1 MQMLM
6 SIQENQHQERLP
18 IQTAPQRMTQLIK
31 EVQALLHATQE
42 RGRDAEVVDL
52 QTLLA
57 HIEPIL
63 HAIWQTAETVS
74 EAHASLASELLDIS
88 RIYLVGEDQLQPEQL
103 DPLITVLDLLNH
115 EQLTMAAVAE
125 ADRYLLTHGLDA
137 FFPVHGDLA
146 DLY

>member
-1 MQMLM
+1 
-6 SIQENQHQERLP
+6 
-18 IQTAPQRMTQLIK
+18 MTQLVK
-31 EVQALLHATQE
+31 KVQALLQVTQE
-42 RGRDAEVVDL
+42 RSCDAEVVAL
-52 QTLLA
+52 QTFLV
-57 HIEPIL
+57 HIEPLL

-74 EAHASLASELLDIS
+74 EAHASVASELLDIS

-103 DPLITVLDLLNH
+103 EPLMTVLDLFNH
-115 EQLTMAAVAE
+115 EHLTMAAVAE

>member
-57 HIEPIL
+57 HIEPLL

-74 EAHASLASELLDIS
+74 EAHASVASELLDIS
-88 RIYLVGEDQLQPEQL
+88 RIYLAGEDQLQPEQL
-103 DPLITVLDLLNH
+103 ELLMTVIDLLNREH
-115 EQLTMAAVAE
+115 LTMDNAAE
-125 ADRYLLTHGLDA
+125 ADRYLLAHGLDA
-137 FFPVHGDLA
+137 FFPVHGDLTA
-146 DLY
+146 LY